1 MGSRADSR
9 EGSQPEHAAGT
20 VQSEVNS
27 GVLEVTFSST
37 DCQAM
42 REPGLLSKSFHSP
55 KEDFIVV
62 LNQNS
67 ANIKALTG
75 SCPSAAEL
83 LLESENSHF
92 QRGLCNNFQTVSLA
106 LTKCTG
112 HIPALS
118 RNFLHRHINRS
129 ICICFIISAL
139 LLSSLST
146 GNYLIYYFQ
155 YSLQILQAVTHR
167 KFLSVVATGTSC
179 REIPL
184 NYNAAG

>member
-1 MGSRADSR
+1 M
-9 EGSQPEHAAGT
+9 
-20 VQSEVNS
+20 
-27 GVLEVTFSST
+27 LEVTFSIIEY
-37 DCQAM
+37 QAI
-42 REPGLLSKSFHSP
+42 REPGLLSQSFHSP

-67 ANIKALTG
+67 ANIKALTR

-92 QRGLCNNFQTVSLA
+92 QRGYCNNFQTVSLP

-129 ICICFIISAL
+129 ICICFTISAL